1 MQMEVQGCS
10 AAEKYEKGHSD
21 VRTKNSVRAEHCV
34 VSYGG
39 ADLPVTPLPT
49 LMSLCL
55 IESSAGVFIPQSF
68 MSISKVSDL
77 KLCSTIRLHYCFGLL
92 FSSFEV
98 RLRHPSALLFRS
110 PLFPCCAFGWLPE
123 STHSGGS
130 HRLLQLQFFLTI
142 SCL

>member
-1 MQMEVQGCS
+1 
-10 AAEKYEKGHSD
+10 
-21 VRTKNSVRAEHCV
+21 VRAENCV

-77 KLCSTIRLHYCFGLL
+77 KLCSAIRPHYYFGLL
-92 FSSFEV
+92 FFLVVHLGGCQS
-98 RLRHPSALLFRS
+98 RHTVEAHNGKQRVAEQK
-110 PLFPCCAFGWLPE
+110 CGEQAARAKGYK
-123 STHSGGS
+123 
-130 HRLLQLQFFLTI
+130 
-142 SCL
+142 